1 LIIDW
6 SIRGVA
12 WRGRQAMSERTGTW
26 RVSGWAF
33 ILSLNLSLMELIGGV
48 SVNSHDELIGG
59 VSVNS
64 CDFWLS
70 VSVSPA
76 ARGDVTPRCRWLL
89 LLWPPPIRQI
99 LLSRL
104 RILSEVHHFPA
115 SASSS
120 RSTSGEHQR
129 WKSRPP
135 ERVSVVGF
143 TCSGEDGR
151 LRFWG
156 VSVVA
161 RLLAGEPVAV
171 RLHSVLFCTASSG
184 TTTAT
189 KHHHGLSWCERL
201 RRRV

>member
-1 LIIDW
+1 MPHT
-6 SIRGVA
+6 RARAAAARPEGVGVGVA
-12 WRGRQAMSERTGTW
+12 RRAGE
-26 RVSGWAF
+26 AF
-33 ILSLNLSLMELIGGV
+33 IFDTQFPVTNWLE
-48 SVNSHDELIGG
+48 VNSR
-59 VSVNS
+59 
-64 CDFWLS
+64 DFWLS
-70 VSVSPA
+70 VSVSPTA
-76 ARGDVTPRCRWLL
+76 EGRCDPSVPSASRFLASAYKTNH
-89 LLWPPPIRQI
+89 
-99 LLSRL
+99 LLSVK
-104 RILSEVHHFPA
+104 LSWRSTSLSS

-143 TCSGEDGR
+143 ICSGEDGR

-156 VSVVA
+156 VSVLA

-171 RLHSVLFCTASSG
+171 LLHGVLVCTASSG

-201 RRRV
+201 RRRVV

>member
-1 LIIDW
+1 MPHA
-6 SIRGVA
+6 RARAAPAARPEPVRVA
-12 WRGRQAMSERTGTW
+12 RQAAASERKGE
-26 RVSGWAF
+26 AF
-33 ILSLNLSLMELIGGV
+33 IFVTQFPLMELIGGV
-48 SVNSHDELIGG
+48 SVNSR
-59 VSVNS
+59 
-64 CDFWLS
+64 DFWLS
-70 VSVSPA
+70 VSVSSTA
-76 ARGDVTPRCRWLL
+76 GGRCD
-89 LLWPPPIRQI
+89 PSVP
-99 LLSRL
+99 
-104 RILSEVHHFPA
+104 PA
-115 SASSS
+115 SPLLASAYKTNPPLSVKFSWRSTPLSSSASFS

-171 RLHSVLFCTASSG
+171 RLHGVLFCTASSG
-184 TTTAT
+184 TITTT
-189 KHHHGLSWCERL
+189 KHHHGFSWCERL

>member
-1 LIIDW
+1 MPHARSRAAAAAARPGPSPCPW
-6 SIRGVA
+6 AWA
-12 WRGRQAMSERTGTW
+12 WRGEAWRGERADG
-26 RVSGWAF
+26 RARPLF
-33 ILSLNLSLMELIGGV
+33 LKLSR
-48 SVNSHDELIGG
+48 
-59 VSVNS
+59 
-64 CDFWLS
+64 DFWLS
-70 VSVSPA
+70 VSVSPTA
-76 ARGDVTPRCRWLL
+76 EGRCDPSVPSASRFLASAYKTN
-89 LLWPPPIRQI
+89 P
-99 LLSRL
+99 LLSVK
-104 RILSEVHHFPA
+104 LSWRSTPLSS

-156 VSVVA
+156 VSVLA

-171 RLHSVLFCTASSG
+171 LLHGILVCTASSG
-184 TTTAT
+184 TTTTT

>member
-1 LIIDW
+1 MEEFLVTPELIAIDW
-6 SIRGVA
+6 RSFSRD
-12 WRGRQAMSERTGTW
+12 S
-26 RVSGWAF
+26 
-33 ILSLNLSLMELIGGV
+33 
-48 SVNSHDELIGG
+48 
-59 VSVNS
+59 
-64 CDFWLS
+64 WLS
-70 VSVSPA
+70 VSVSPTA
-76 ARGDVTPRCRWLL
+76 EGRCDPSVPSASRFLASAYKTN
-89 LLWPPPIRQI
+89 P
-99 LLSRL
+99 LLSVKLPWRSTP
-104 RILSEVHHFPA
+104 LSS

-171 RLHSVLFCTASSG
+171 PLHGVLFCTASSG
-184 TTTAT
+184 TTTTA
-189 KHHHGLSWCERL
+189 KHHHGFSWCERL

>member
-1 LIIDW
+1 
-6 SIRGVA
+6 
-12 WRGRQAMSERTGTW
+12 
-26 RVSGWAF
+26 
-33 ILSLNLSLMELIGGV
+33 
-48 SVNSHDELIGG
+48 
-59 VSVNS
+59 
-64 CDFWLS
+64 
-70 VSVSPA
+70 
-76 ARGDVTPRCRWLL
+76 VTPGSPSPS
-89 LLWPPPIRQI
+89 PPPQGEWRCDPSVPSA
-99 LLSRL
+99 SRL
-104 RILSEVHHFPA
+104 LASVYKSKSLFSVKVSWRNTPLSS

-161 RLLAGEPVAV
+161 RLLAGQPVAV
-171 RLHSVLFCTASSG
+171 LLHGVFFCTASSG
-184 TTTAT
+184 TTTTA
-189 KHHHGLSWCERL
+189 KHHHGFSWCERL

>member
-1 LIIDW
+1 MTPG
-6 SIRGVA
+6 SP
-12 WRGRQAMSERTGTW
+12 SP
-26 RVSGWAF
+26 
-33 ILSLNLSLMELIGGV
+33 SLPPQKGG
-48 SVNSHDELIGG
+48 
-59 VSVNS
+59 
-64 CDFWLS
+64 
-70 VSVSPA
+70 
-76 ARGDVTPRCRWLL
+76 VTPRCRRLL
-89 LLWPPPIRQI
+89 VFLASAYKTNP
-99 LLSRL
+99 LLSVRFSW
-104 RILSEVHHFPA
+104 RSTPLSS

-156 VSVVA
+156 VSVLA

-171 RLHSVLFCTASSG
+171 LLHGVLVCTASSG
-184 TTTAT
+184 TTTTT